1 MNNKRGNRKFP
12 TLSNSLWNCK
22 RGWFFSI
29 DALIALSLIVLIL
42 VVFYPFVDVQQKQT
56 EVHYDLLKTLS
67 VLDAGNGKSVLEEMG
82 EIYLSGGEAEATNY
96 ITPKLQG
103 LDFGNENVGIW
114 INDDLI
120 WVSSG
125 SIDIVDASRI
135 ESARQMVFGLREGEN
150 AVGYSALATLGGGA
164 RQDYFYF
171 GGYVGDGDITQR
183 VYYDAGTI
191 TYAEIEAVISD
202 DFDLYINNILIGNYL
217 ESADEFTPSTYVI
230 GNPDNYFN
238 PGENIVEFKG
248 EDLHIAGGF
257 IKIVYDNGVQ
267 YEQQERYYFPGIDGI
282 VNLYDGFYVP
292 GDLTG
297 MTINLHLDSEDI
309 DPFLRIGGVT
319 VFQDYASGGSPIN
332 LNNAQLDALL
342 DYVALSRTT
351 VPIRIGLEENIE
363 GEAREIDVF
372 SVAELSGSVNQ
383 NVPSVGK
390 KVLQLIKE
398 GNEVFI
404 NVVLTNLGSRIGLVA
419 FDKDADDENRNHA
432 LSNDQ
437 NSLVSTVNSWSGGAP
452 TCVCCGINKAVDK
465 LLVQSSEDSYRS
477 IVLMS
482 DGNTNK
488 VCSEQGTGSAEGDA
502 IQAACDAYAQ
512 GIEVHVI
519 GFGPTTTVDEVT
531 LQAIAT
537 CGHGAYIYS
546 DANLLA
552 EAYTRIANLISVYYS
567 KQEVG
572 VTGNVE
578 MELFKDSYIE
588 FDYVKEDT
596 PYGLVLT
603 LEDDFDDSNS
613 GSFNV
618 PSSAT
623 AVLESKVT
631 SYSGWKWTNV
641 VKLNDANVY
650 DLSTYGTD
658 YILLGDPFI
667 IDMPADS
674 VNIGADNLV
683 SLTTGVEPGP
693 GFSGSVSNKVIYKL
707 LTDASAFSSDIK
719 LNAEG
724 CIWSIEF
731 EGGTTLDVAI
741 PSSYAGED
749 TCFYNSLCYNQECS
763 LTNEQ
768 DAYQDAVFR
777 LLDSLDLGG
786 VDGRVDTKFDEQQL
800 VVDVDEVTGIP
811 FTLNMEVEARTW
823 YA

>member
-390 KVLQLIKE
+390 KVVHFMQ
-398 GNEVFI
+398 
-404 NVVLTNLGSRIGLVA
+404 
-419 FDKDADDENRNHA
+419 EN
-432 LSNDQ
+432 
-437 NSLVSTVNSWSGGAP
+437 GY
-452 TCVCCGINKAVDK
+452 KAVDK
-465 LLVQSSEDSYRS
+465 LLVQSSEDRYRS